1 MPRLFVTAAAALIAL
16 AGAPFGTAAPAEP
29 PVRGDLTVILS
40 GAQGMKGEAACRLY
54 NGARNF
60 PFGKGTVGEV
70 RTRHAADGTA
80 CVFRGLAPGSYALVV
95 AVLPEGQADITR
107 DFVGRPHQ
115 PWGVSNNIRHALRA
129 PRFDEAAFT
138 LEGGKSLRLRIAVAQ

>member
-1 MPRLFVTAAAALIAL
+1 MPRLFVTAAVALSAL
-16 AGAPFGTAAPAEP
+16 AVATLGTAVPAAPPAGSD
-29 PVRGDLTVILS
+29 VTVILS

-60 PFGKGTVGEV
+60 PFGKGTAGEV
-70 RTRHAADGTA
+70 RARRAADGTA
-80 CVFRGLAPGSYALVV
+80 CIFRGLEPGNYALVV
-95 AVLPEGQADITR
+95 ALLPEGQADITR
-107 DFVGRPHQ
+107 DLVGRPRQ

-138 LEGGKSLRLRIAVAQ
+138 LEGGKSLRLRIALAK